1 MELKFLNYFTQ
12 KPKLLIS
19 FLVFFVFVIFTL
31 QRMWMLPQTI
41 SFAWD
46 QERDAQIVEK
56 ILTQFSLPLIGP
68 RVVGDNGFYLGP
80 YFYYLLAPFYLISSH
95 HPKAMIYFI
104 AFTTTTFFV
113 LSFITF
119 QKLYGQKVTL
129 LFLAIWSFLP
139 ATVTQDRISWNP
151 ILIPL
156 MFSCLIFTLDRLK
169 NSKKYF
175 IILGLIL
182 GLIFHIHFQGLFYLV
197 FTLIYLISKNN
208 KSVIH
213 ILWILFGF
221 ILTSLPLIV
230 FDLRHQGINL
240 NLFINF
246 FTNSENSAKSI
257 SAFLPVWSN
266 FINLIIGIN
275 STAVSIIFWSL
286 LLIFGYINRQKPYI
300 FSFTLLLFITPIAFM
315 IYGKRPSEY
324 YFNYLLPIIIL
335 YLSIFITQLKIPYY
349 LIIPLYF
356 LFSFNSFKSIRPS
369 PTSLFYKN
377 DIVQKAKEILQ
388 DKPVYISYDTPLGQ
402 NNGFDYLIKYY
413 KINRS
418 TNPSDPGVQ
427 FIIPKKENLPTSGD
441 ISLFIPKQF

>member
-1 MELKFLNYFTQ
+1 MKLE
-12 KPKLLIS
+12 KPLLV
-19 FLVFFVFVIFTL
+19 FLVFVVFIL
-31 QRMWMLPQTI
+31 MRMWMLPKTI
-41 SFAWD
+41 SFGWD
-46 QERDAQIVEK
+46 QERDAQAVEK
-56 ILTQFSLPLIGP
+56 IFTQFSLPLIGP

-80 YFYYLLAPFYLISSH
+80 YFYYLLAPFYLISSL
-95 HPKAMIYFI
+95 HPQAMIYFI
-104 AFTTTTFFV
+104 AFTTTIFFILTFIV
-113 LSFITF
+113 F

-169 NSKKYF
+169 NNKKYF

-208 KSVIH
+208 KNIKYFFW
-213 ILWILFGF
+213 LLFGF
-221 ILTSLPLIV
+221 ALTFLPLIV
-230 FDLRHQGINL
+230 FDLRHQGINF

-246 FTNSENSAKSI
+246 FSNSDNSVKSI
-257 SAFLPVWSN
+257 GAFLPVWSN

-275 STAVSIIFWSL
+275 STAISIIFWSL
-286 LLIFGYINRQKPYI
+286 LLLFGFINRQKPYI

-335 YLSIFITQLKIPYY
+335 YLSIFISQLKLPYY

-388 DKPVYISYDTPLGQ
+388 DKSVYISYDTPLGE
-402 NNGFDYLIKYY
+402 NNGFDYLIKHY
-413 KINRS
+413 KISRS
-418 TNPSDPGVQ
+418 NNPNDPGVQ
-427 FIIPKKENLPTSGD
+427 FIIPKKELLPTSGD
-441 ISLFIPKQF
+441 ISLFIPSQF